1 ACGPFNQFAI
11 LRDAQ
16 NLWNTAIYAREQA
29 VICSNSLTDLCTN
42 NSVSVSPLESII
54 AGKRHC
60 GIFLDIPLSQIDKAA
75 AADTPFFYLI
85 PYDITFSGV
94 LDLNQLNP
102 IFNSFS
108 VLTRNY
114 ASLYL
119 QLGVQDFL
127 QDLKIV
133 WLNKSDTIQNRH
145 LAYAM
150 IPPEK
155 PDIVYLLSENEA
167 KPLSYEQYAVRL
179 VNMQNVDDDAKLP
192 QNSISQISDAKF
204 EELEIQNAVSGS
216 MQSIMSFA
224 NIKALFMTFAMPQY
238 PTWFFPV
245 LFYNFNLVVDQKN
258 LIPQPY
264 KALTQTTNSQ
274 MFDCFVDQDVV
285 SAPSDLYHSLTFENV
300 NVDDKNSFYGYV
312 DAGGDVSANTNI
324 FYNTTLF
331 NGSKATK
338 TLYPNKY
345 MLAWKM
351 ATDGSFMR
359 GYNSSKIGARTNIQV
374 ILNGNLTK
382 GIVDTTQLNPSQN
395 QNDFKQFI
403 GMRSYPDPHQ
413 VALTPIMHYLCDA
426 FIRITFDDNPDP
438 QKSNTPIPSVY
449 YVAYSIGTGGRGAT
463 IDPTF
468 HTPSVSVGSTLLP
481 VRTKLSQ
488 FALFFII
495 RMHQFRMSSFG
506 SIINYPIA

>member
-1 ACGPFNQFAI
+1 M
-11 LRDAQ
+11 
-16 NLWNTAIYAREQA
+16 
-29 VICSNSLTDLCTN
+29 
-42 NSVSVSPLESII
+42 
-54 AGKRHC
+54 
-60 GIFLDIPLSQIDKAA
+60 DIPLSDIDLQATVA
-75 AADTPFFYLI
+75 EGQPRTPYYFRI

-102 IFNSFS
+102 IFNSFP

-119 QLGVQDFL
+119 QLWVQDFL

-133 WLNKSDTIQNRH
+133 WLNKSDTIKNRH

-155 PDIVYLLSENEA
+155 PDVVYLLSENNLA
-167 KPLSYEQYAVRL
+167 PLSYEQYAVRL
-179 VNMQNVDDDAKLP
+179 VNMQNVVNTATVP

-204 EELEIQNAVSGS
+204 EELEIQNVCFNIENEEAIIQMIQAQRIINFPTQVIRSQSSNFPFSGFQAVSGS

-274 MFDCFVDQDVV
+274 MFDCFVDQDVI

-300 NVDDKNSFYGYV
+300 NVD
-312 DAGGDVSANTNI
+312 AGGDVGTTANI
-324 FYNTTLF
+324 FYNTTLY
-331 NGSKATK
+331 NGSKAKK
-338 TLYPNKY
+338 TLYPNKF

-351 ATDGSFMR
+351 ATDDSFMR
-359 GYNSSKIGARTNIQV
+359 GYNSSKIGAMTNIQV

-382 GIVDTTQLNPSQN
+382 GIVDTTKLYPSQN

-426 FIRITFDDNPDP
+426 FIRITFNDNPDP
-438 QKSNTPIPSVY
+438 QVLSMDVIGEIGGS
-449 YVAYSIGTGGRGAT
+449 SIR
-463 IDPTF
+463 
-468 HTPSVSVGSTLLP
+468 
-481 VRTKLSQ
+481 
-488 FALFFII
+488 
-495 RMHQFRMSSFG
+495 SS
-506 SIINYPIA
+506 